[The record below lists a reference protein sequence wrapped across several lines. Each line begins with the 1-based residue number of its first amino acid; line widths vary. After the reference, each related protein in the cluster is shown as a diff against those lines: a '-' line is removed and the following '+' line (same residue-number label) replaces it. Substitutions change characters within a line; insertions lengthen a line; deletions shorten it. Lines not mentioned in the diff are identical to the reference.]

1 MVGWVGVCG
10 NMDAWMDIIFF
21 KDGWLDGYKNMD
33 GRMDR
38 KIRWMVG
45 WKFKNGG

>member
-1 MVGWVGVCG
+1 
-10 NMDAWMDIIFF
+10 MDGWMDIIFL
-21 KDGWLDGYKNMD
+21 KMDGYKNID